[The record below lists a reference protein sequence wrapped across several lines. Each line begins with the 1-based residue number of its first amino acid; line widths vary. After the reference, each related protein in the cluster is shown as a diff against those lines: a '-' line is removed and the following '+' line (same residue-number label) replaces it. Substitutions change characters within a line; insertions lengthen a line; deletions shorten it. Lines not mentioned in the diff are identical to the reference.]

1 MVRKTK
7 EEAAITHRN
16 LLKAGLAVF
25 SERGYTAA
33 TLQDIA
39 ARAGLTRG
47 AIYWH
52 FGSKAELY
60 AALLAEYSTRGSE
73 ITEAAIAEGGS
84 MSDVLRRVF
93 VRLLTAVEEDKD
105 LRAAME
111 LSMFKTEMTDE
122 LQHSLRQQRQ
132 GGRQLMQGIASAMR
146 QGIES
151 GELRPDLP
159 AEDMAQAFM
168 ALQNGAV
175 YLWLADPRAFSLKG
189 IAGSLAE
196 IFLAGVRRQ
205 T

>member
-7 EEAAITHRN
+7 EEAAITRRN

-25 SERGYTAA
+25 SERGYTGA

-39 ARAGLTRG
+39 VRAGLTRG

-60 AALLAEYSTRGSE
+60 AALIDEYSTRGSE
-73 ITEAAIAEGGS
+73 ITQSAIAEGGNLG
-84 MSDVLRRVF
+84 DVLRRVF
-93 VRLLTAVEEDKD
+93 IRLLTAVEEEED

-111 LSMFKTEMTDE
+111 LSMFKTERTDE

-132 GGRQLMQGIASAMR
+132 GGRQLIQGIASAMQ

-151 GELRPDLP
+151 GELRPDIR
-159 AEDMAQAFM
+159 AEDMAHGFM

-175 YLWLADPRAFSLKG
+175 YLWLADPHAFSLQRV
-189 IAGSLAE
+189 AGSLAE
-196 IFLAGVRRQ
+196 IFLEGVRRQ
-205 T
+205 A